1 MAKHGIT
8 KPATQKEI
16 NVATKGLENIIPNV
30 GQKEKEI
37 DIEFG
42 QQTVTGIRDRT
53 LSAQK
58 AIEHILEGD
67 LNSEEDI
74 KALEVKNTTVFS
86 RTDDRKGQGGVLVH
100 NSQPEDV
107 KLDDNESI
115 TSPKAEVEEVKGTI
129 QEYSD
134 ALGLKTGKNFLGQKG
149 VVNSK
154 GRVLP
159 FATRIGEARELTVEQ
174 FEKLLGEKLLID
186 EPSGAGT
193 KVTGKSIASL

>member
-1 MAKHGIT
+1 MAIH

-42 QQTVTGIRDRT
+42 RQQVEGFRDRT

-74 KALEVKNTTVFS
+74 RALEIKNTTVFS
-86 RTDDRKGQGGVLVH
+86 RTQDRKGQGGVLVH
-100 NSQPEDV
+100 NAQPEDI
-107 KLDDNESI
+107 KLENNESV
-115 TSPKAEVEEVKGTI
+115 TSPKAEIEETKGTI
-129 QEYSD
+129 QEFTD
-134 ALGLKTGKNFLGQKG
+134 ALNLKTGRNFLGQKG

-159 FATRIGEARELTVEQ
+159 FASVLGEGRNLTIEQ
-174 FEKLLGEKLLID
+174 FEKLLGERLLVD
-186 EPSGAGT
+186 SPSGAGT

>member
-16 NVATKGLENIIPNV
+16 NVATKGLENIIPDV

-42 QQTVTGIRDRT
+42 AQQVQGFRDRT

-74 KALEVKNTTVFS
+74 RALEIKNTTVFS
-86 RTDDRKGQGGVLVH
+86 REQERKGQGGVLVH
-100 NSQPEDV
+100 NAQPEDI
-107 KLDDNESI
+107 KLENNESI
-115 TSPKAEVEEVKGTI
+115 TSPKAEIEETKGTI
-129 QEYSD
+129 KQFQE
-134 ALGLKTGKNFLGQKG
+134 ALGLKEGRNFLGQKG

-159 FATRIGEARELTVEQ
+159 FASVLGEGRELTVEQ
-174 FEKLLGEKLLID
+174 FEKLLGERLLIQA
-186 EPSGAGT
+186 PSGAGI
-193 KVTGKSIASL
+193 KVTGKSIATL